1 MKHRDT
7 ATKAPAEHLTAVDA
21 TVGPDTEAFW
31 KMRERDANRSPVP
44 PAGRAHAPHALP
56 GAASADKHRYIMR
69 QPGRAAG
76 GRRLG

>member
-1 MKHRDT
+1 MKRSDT
-7 ATKAPAEHLTAVDA
+7 VANKSADHLTAVDA

-31 KMRERDANRSPVP
+31 KMRERDTTRSPMP
-44 PAGRAHAPHALP
+44 PAGRRQAPHAIP
-56 GAASADKHRYIMR
+56 GAAGADKHRYIMR